1 MQSTNEE
8 LTEVALTMLLKVF
21 REGQCDLFNVMTVGN
36 IETKGNKMA
45 KLAGFLVCEVHQI
58 EILKVMWQTIFKKNG
73 NMDIWILRK
82 MDTYQSKLIYKDIYA
97 ILEMETK

>member
-1 MQSTNEE
+1 MNSKEN
-8 LTEVALTMLLKVF
+8 
-21 REGQCDLFNVMTVGN
+21 
-36 IETKGNKMA
+36 
-45 KLAGFLVCEVHQI
+45 
-58 EILKVMWQTIFKKNG
+58 MWQTIIKKNG